1 MRKINPEYVKQIN
14 AIVNRSPYFSL
25 ISMRIRNI
33 DIGFS
38 ALEIELD
45 KKHLQPYGFVH
56 GGVFASIIDA
66 ACFWAVYCNIEDQDT
81 GITTVDLK
89 LNFLAPAKS
98 GKLIAKGRLIKLGKT
113 LGYADAEVTDE
124 KGNILAHGSS
134 TLMILSGKGLKPDP
148 PLPPKF
154 LD

>member
-1 MRKINPEYVKQIN
+1 MRKINPEYVKRLN
-14 AIVNRSPYFSL
+14 AIANGSPYFSL
-25 ISMRIRNI
+25 ISMEIRNI
-33 DIGFS
+33 GSGFS
-38 ALEIELD
+38 ALEIELN

-66 ACFWAVYCNIEDQDT
+66 ACFWAVYCNIEDTDT

-98 GKLIAKGRLIKLGKT
+98 GKLIAKGRQIKLGKT

-134 TLMILSGKGLKPDP
+134 TLMVLSGKGLKPTP

-154 LD
+154 LE